1 MLIFDCT
8 QDACDFFS
16 KKIKGKN
23 TSIVQPAAAA
33 QALENESAADERIDR
48 WQLHAITFGRTNVL
62 AAMKV
67 DTRYAMLFV
76 GLKRN
81 DVEGFLEQ
89 FTRRYIGSLLELA
102 VNVRQQMPDRADL
115 QRRIDAWD
123 ESLKPVHFFK
133 RGDRSVQGHLN
144 EVLGFAAYDAYEGRG
159 LAVEYD
165 DLVEFDAS
173 VNSMIRTVRGTDSFI
188 PVQRELQQA
197 CPRLGMDM
205 TEAQIDEG
213 YSRLRSMRRGV
224 EIEGED

>member
-33 QALENESAADERIDR
+33 QALENESAADERVDR

-81 DVEGFLEQ
+81 DVQGFLEQ

-123 ESLKPVHFFK
+123 ESLKPVHFF
-133 RGDRSVQGHLN
+133 
-144 EVLGFAAYDAYEGRG
+144 
-159 LAVEYD
+159 
-165 DLVEFDAS
+165 
-173 VNSMIRTVRGTDSFI
+173 
-188 PVQRELQQA
+188 
-197 CPRLGMDM
+197 
-205 TEAQIDEG
+205 
-213 YSRLRSMRRGV
+213 
-224 EIEGED
+224 